1 MKHWRSFGVLALS
14 LNITY
19 ADVSERCAR
28 IVSLSPTITDTLL
41 SLGLAKNIVGGTRY
55 DLLPKDQPIADIGG
69 TLDPNY
75 EAILRLSPSIVFSEL
90 SDDSPQSLKLAAL
103 QLPTEHLSFRGLK
116 DVHASTFAIGN
127 ICGIHTAAEQKVN
140 ELDQAL
146 AEYKSPA
153 HRTLIFYTYQGQA
166 QNVLPTQAVGPSF
179 HQELMTALGWQN
191 AYQGALNAP
200 MLSTESV
207 LTINPDLIIL
217 MKGDVGTDYDP
228 AHTIM
233 IERISPAWR
242 ALETVPA
249 LQKQQVFEMTGNA
262 TFMASPD
269 GILATLKAWR
279 SISEMI
285 K

>member
-1 MKHWRSFGVLALS
+1 MKHWRSFGLLALS

-19 ADVSERCAR
+19 ADVSERCTR

-41 SLGLAKNIVGGTRY
+41 SLGLANNIVGGTRY
-55 DLLPKDQPIADIGG
+55 DLMPKDQPIANIGG

-103 QLPTEHLSFRGLK
+103 HLPTEHLSFRGLNE
-116 DVHASTFAIGN
+116 VRASTLAIGE
-127 ICGIHTAAEQKVN
+127 ICGIHEAAENKVN

-146 AEYKSPA
+146 NEQKSPP

-166 QNVLPTQAVGPSF
+166 PNALPTQAVGPSF
-179 HQELMTALGWQN
+179 HEELMHALGWQN

-207 LTINPDLIIL
+207 LQLHPDLIVL

-228 AHTIM
+228 AHTIT
-233 IERISPAWR
+233 IEKIAPAWR
-242 ALETVPA
+242 ALDAVPA
-249 LQKQQVFEMTGNA
+249 LHNQQVFEMTGNA

-269 GILATLKAWR
+269 GIIATLKAWR
-279 SISEMI
+279 IISEQI